1 MQTKISSTRLPQVL
15 STILALGTPECKD
28 AAYHELPELRLLEF
42 WLLEPVF
49 GFASSWAL
57 T

>member
-1 MQTKISSTRLPQVL
+1 MQTKISSTRLLQVL
-15 STILALGTPECKD
+15 KTILALGTPECKD

-42 WLLEPVF
+42 RPLESSS
-49 GFASSWAL
+49 GFSLSPPL